1 MQPVPV
7 DKVQFCRACGK
18 FATGIA
24 VLTVR
29 GPQGAPH
36 GMTVNSFTSVSLTPP
51 LVLVAV
57 DHKTRVL
64 GYMRASDFFGINILA
79 EDQQHLSEHFAR
91 SGQDRFSNVSWS
103 PGKTGAPL
111 IPGVLA
117 YVECGLRQM
126 VEAGDHTLF
135 IGEVLQ
141 ASWREGQPL
150 LYFNSR
156 YKHLR

>member
-1 MQPVPV
+1 
-7 DKVQFCRACGK
+7 VQFCRACAK
-18 FATGIA
+18 FATGVT

-36 GMTVNSFTSVSLTPP
+36 GMTVSSFTSVSLSPP
-51 LVLVAV
+51 LILVAV

-64 GYMRASDFFGINILA
+64 AYMRASDFFGVSILA

-91 SGQDRFSNVSWS
+91 AGHDRFSNVAWS

-111 IPGVLA
+111 IPGALA
-117 YVECGLRQM
+117 QVECGLRQM

-135 IGEVLQ
+135 IGEVLR
-141 ASWREGQPL
+141 ASWRNGRPL

-156 YKHLR
+156 YEQLG